1 MAIVKVD
8 TLKLENSNLNVDWSE
23 LSAQSSAY
31 VYGGLEPITV
41 AVFGMGLATGLALAN
56 IEAGARRT
64 RNGEEAIR
72 QGTSS
77 TNHD

>member
-1 MAIVKVD
+1 
-8 TLKLENSNLNVDWSE
+8 
-23 LSAQSSAY
+23 
-31 VYGGLEPITV
+31 VYGGLEPITI